1 LTAVALNSL
10 NGVRSTEERG
20 AIQEGSEPGV
30 TARSE
35 GDTAWDRLRS
45 ARGFIFDM
53 DGVLYRGDA
62 ALPGVVPLLDALA
75 LRGRRYILAT
85 NNSTA
90 TPAMYVAKLR
100 EMGIDVPPEA
110 ILTSA
115 LATRDYLRETLP
127 RGSGIYTIGMPAM
140 REQLFG
146 DGDFEPVQFG
156 ETQPA
161 AVVVALDTGFTYDK
175 LKAANAAIRGGARF
189 IATNADATLP
199 TEAGLVPGSGSIV
212 AAVAT
217 ASGVDPVVIGKPETP
232 LLEQALELMGVAVS
246 EAAMIGDRLDTDI
259 LAARRAGI
267 LSVLVLTGVSTRDE
281 LVDSPVL
288 PDIVVNDLP
297 SLLAALI
304 GDGPVG

>member
-1 LTAVALNSL
+1 
-10 NGVRSTEERG
+10 
-20 AIQEGSEPGV
+20 
-30 TARSE
+30 
-35 GDTAWDRLRS
+35 
-45 ARGFIFDM
+45 
-53 DGVLYRGDA
+53 
-62 ALPGVVPLLDALA
+62 VVPLLDALA
-75 LRGRRYILAT
+75 LRERRYVLAT
-85 NNSTA
+85 NNSSA

-100 EMGIDVPPEA
+100 GMGIDVPPEA

-156 ETQPA
+156 ETHPA

-189 IATNADATLP
+189 IATNTDATLP

-217 ASGVDPVVIGKPETP
+217 AAGVDPVVIGKPETP
-232 LLEQALELMGVAVS
+232 LLDQALHVMGLPAS
-246 EAAMIGDRLDTDI
+246 EAAMVGDRLDTDI

-267 LSVLVLTGVSTRDE
+267 LSVLVLTGVSTRAE
-281 LVDSPVL
+281 LAESPVL

-304 GDGPVG
+304 GDGPTG

>member
-1 LTAVALNSL
+1 MT
-10 NGVRSTEERG
+10 R
-20 AIQEGSEPGV
+20 EGSGSGV
-30 TARSE
+30 TATGGGE
-35 GDTAWDRLRS
+35 TAWDRLR
-45 ARGFIFDM
+45 AACGFIFDM

-62 ALPGVVPLLDALA
+62 ALPGVGPLLDALT
-75 LRGRRYILAT
+75 LRGRRYMLAT

-100 EMGIDVPPEA
+100 RMGIDVPPEA

-127 RGSGIYTIGMPAM
+127 PGSGIFTIGMPPM

-146 DGDFEPVQFG
+146 EGDFEPVQFG
-156 ETQPA
+156 EAQPA
-161 AVVVALDTGFTYDK
+161 AVVVALDTAFTYDK

-189 IATNADATLP
+189 VATNADATLP

-217 ASGVDPVVIGKPETP
+217 ATGVDPVVIGKPETP
-232 LLEQALELMGVAVS
+232 LLTQALERMDVVAAD
-246 EAAMIGDRLDTDI
+246 AAMIGDRLDTDI

-281 LVDSPVL
+281 LADSPVL

-297 SLLAALI
+297 SLLAALT
-304 GDGPVG
+304 GDRPTG